1 MNWYADMSMSQAGAP
16 HYSTSIENR
25 SGSGQCGPGG
35 LTLHVLAANTSKK
48 GQVKKHK
55 TAMRQSLA
63 TVFSLLA
70 LANGFIHESSSCAN
84 HPPKRTKVADE
95 NAFRWV
101 ASNIVGPAILASGVI
116 VGNMNEAGAV
126 DVTIIQSLPVT
137 QERTTAS
144 STANYLPRKL
154 YPGTYQNYCG
164 PTPEVQVKGGCI
176 AHGWYGDAPKDQVD
190 AACQQH
196 DVAYCNCETKFLQRK
211 RMKRSPT
218 QEMQTQMDSA
228 NVDEEEPIPLL
239 ASMVALRFATKPAL
253 QVAPAIQADAEY
265 FDCISR
271 ADKELI
277 ATGIRIRGEQQR
289 AGCSTD
295 PNLAW
300 FCDLSGKGT
309 LAAFEKVNLSI
320 FLSDLDSDEGNSA
333 DVDASR
339 WAVFRTRSN
348 DRSNARETLAEIEHR
363 RESDILRRLQ
373 TGVSVAEAASS
384 PDVMA
389 DEEKLL
395 NKLTAR
401 SSY

>member
-1 MNWYADMSMSQAGAP
+1 MKLS
-16 HYSTSIENR
+16 
-25 SGSGQCGPGG
+25 
-35 LTLHVLAANTSKK
+35 LAA
-48 GQVKKHK
+48 
-55 TAMRQSLA
+55 LL
-63 TVFSLLA
+63 SLLA
-70 LANGFIHESSSCAN
+70 SANGFIHESSSCAN
-84 HPPKRTKVADE
+84 HQFQRTNVANE

-101 ASNIVGPAILASGVI
+101 ASNIVGPAILASSVI
-116 VGNMNEAGAV
+116 VGNMNQAV
-126 DVTIIQSLPVT
+126 AAEIDIIQSLPTSQV
-137 QERTTAS
+137 RTAS
-144 STANYLPRKL
+144 SSPTENYLPRKL

-164 PTPEVQVKGGCI
+164 PTPEVQVKGGCV

-211 RMKRSPT
+211 RMKRLSPS
-218 QEMQTQMDSA
+218 QEIQTQMDSA
-228 NVDEEEPIPLL
+228 NIDDEEEPIPLL

-253 QVAPAIQADAEY
+253 QVAPTIQADTEY
-265 FDCISR
+265 FDCIHR
-271 ADKELI
+271 ADQELI

-309 LAAFEKVNLSI
+309 LSAFEKVNLSI
-320 FLSDLDSDEGNSA
+320 FLSDLDADEGKS

-339 WAVFRTRSN
+339 WAVFRTRSK
-348 DRSNARETLAEIEHR
+348 DGSNSRETLAQIEHR
-363 RESDILRRLQ
+363 RESDIMRRLQ
-373 TGVSVAEAASS
+373 TGASVAEAASS

-395 NKLTAR
+395 SKLTAR
-401 SSY
+401 SSLAAY

>member
-1 MNWYADMSMSQAGAP
+1 MLIHLS
-16 HYSTSIENR
+16 
-25 SGSGQCGPGG
+25 
-35 LTLHVLAANTSKK
+35 AA
-48 GQVKKHK
+48 
-55 TAMRQSLA
+55 
-63 TVFSLLA
+63 FFLLPA
-70 LANGFIHESSSCAN
+70 ANGFVSVSTSCVDHARFQRTEVAN
-84 HPPKRTKVADE
+84 E

-101 ASNIVGPAILASGVI
+101 ASAVASNVVGPAILASSVI
-116 VGNMNEAGAV
+116 VGNMDQAIAADAG
-126 DVTIIQSLPVT
+126 IIQSLPTSQV
-137 QERTTAS
+137 RTAAAS
-144 STANYLPRKL
+144 PTENYLPRRL

-211 RMKRSPT
+211 RMKRLSPT

-228 NVDEEEPIPLL
+228 NADEEEPIPLL

-265 FDCISR
+265 FDCINK
-271 ADKELI
+271 ADRELI

-289 AGCSTD
+289 TGCSTD

-309 LAAFEKVNLSI
+309 LSAFEKVNLSI
-320 FLSDLDSDEGNSA
+320 FLSDLDSDEKSSN
-333 DVDASR
+333 VDASR

-348 DRSNARETLAEIEHR
+348 GGSNSRETLSQIEHQ

-373 TGVSVAEAASS
+373 NGVSVSDAASS

-395 NKLTAR
+395 SKLSAGST
-401 SSY
+401 Y

>member
-1 MNWYADMSMSQAGAP
+1 MRLS
-16 HYSTSIENR
+16 
-25 SGSGQCGPGG
+25 
-35 LTLHVLAANTSKK
+35 LAA
-48 GQVKKHK
+48 V
-55 TAMRQSLA
+55 L
-63 TVFSLLA
+63 SLLA
-70 LANGFIHESSSCAN
+70 PANGFIHESSSCAT
-84 HPPKRTKVADE
+84 HPFQNQCSRRECIPMGCVQHC
-95 NAFRWV
+95 WP
-101 ASNIVGPAILASGVI
+101 SVI
-116 VGNMNEAGAV
+116 VGNMNQAV
-126 DVTIIQSLPVT
+126 AADVDIVHSLPTSQV
-137 QERTTAS
+137 RTTAS
-144 STANYLPRKL
+144 STEQLNPTSHVGTTVSSTENYLPRKL

-164 PTPEVQVKGGCI
+164 PTPEIQVKGGCI

-196 DVAYCNCETKFLQRK
+196 DVAYCNCETKFMQRK
-211 RMKRSPT
+211 RMKRQSPS
-218 QEMQTQMDSA
+218 QEIQTQMDSA
-228 NVDEEEPIPLL
+228 NIDDEEEPIPLL

-253 QVAPAIQADAEY
+253 QVAPTIQADAEY
-265 FDCISR
+265 FDCIHR
-271 ADKELI
+271 ADQELI

-309 LAAFEKVNLSI
+309 LSAFEKVNLSI
-320 FLSDLDSDEGNSA
+320 FLSDLDSDEGKS

-339 WAVFRTRSN
+339 WSVFRTGSK
-348 DRSNARETLAEIEHR
+348 DGSNARETLAQIEHR

-395 NKLTAR
+395 SKLTAGGT
-401 SSY
+401 Y

>member
-1 MNWYADMSMSQAGAP
+1 M
-16 HYSTSIENR
+16 
-25 SGSGQCGPGG
+25 
-35 LTLHVLAANTSKK
+35 TLSLAA
-48 GQVKKHK
+48 V
-55 TAMRQSLA
+55 L
-63 TVFSLLA
+63 SLLVS
-70 LANGFIHESSSCAN
+70 ANGFIHESSSCAN
-84 HPPKRTKVADE
+84 HPFQRTNVADE
-95 NAFRWV
+95 NAFQWV
-101 ASNIVGPAILASGVI
+101 ASNIVGPAMLASSVI
-116 VGNMNEAGAV
+116 VGNTNHAV
-126 DVTIIQSLPVT
+126 AADVDIIQSLPAAQV
-137 QERTTAS
+137 RSAS
-144 STANYLPRKL
+144 SSSPTENYLPRKL

-211 RMKRSPT
+211 RMKRQSPS
-218 QEMQTQMDSA
+218 QEIQTQMNSA
-228 NVDEEEPIPLL
+228 DVDDEEEPIPLL

-253 QVAPAIQADAEY
+253 QVAPTIQADAEY
-265 FDCISR
+265 FDCIHR
-271 ADKELI
+271 ADQELI

-320 FLSDLDSDEGNSA
+320 FLSDLDSDEGKS

-339 WAVFRTRSN
+339 WTVFRTKSN
-348 DRSNARETLAEIEHR
+348 SRETLAQIEHR
-363 RESDILRRLQ
+363 RESDISRRLQ
-373 TGVSVAEAASS
+373 SGVSVVEAANS
-384 PDVMA
+384 PDVLA

-395 NKLTAR
+395 SKLTTAG
-401 SSY
+401 SSSL